1 MNPPSTFKCQYCD
14 KEFSKKS
21 NWTRHT
27 KTVHKRNSSGDLIL
41 DNPREIFTCEL
52 CDKNFAAKRNLKR
65 HINVVHLLHCNT
77 KKYKCSRCRFET
89 VYQSNLKRHFFKTHE
104 KNEAITETCL
114 TLYFKCSKCTA
125 KFKKERN
132 LKYHQRKIH
141 RNGEVTFPTKRKCPM
156 CPYVSVQQ
164 NKDDI
169 HTHFEKIHDIP
180 VRQNYYNFD
189 SIEEFHSWKNEI
201 EKTTATSYI
210 KRFSTEATAYYHCHR
225 CGYHKSRGH
234 TKRNMKIS
242 GSCKINGFCPAKIAM
257 KLKHNKVRV
266 LYVST
271 HVGHKNDLKHIRL
284 SREEKKS
291 IALQLASKKPHE
303 EILKS
308 IRGSLSNFDLQ
319 RIHLTNKK
327 DIVNI

>member
-169 HTHFEKIHDIP
+169 HTHFKKI
-180 VRQNYYNFD
+180 RQNP
-189 SIEEFHSWKNEI
+189 S
-201 EKTTATSYI
+201 KT
-210 KRFSTEATAYYHCHR
+210 
-225 CGYHKSRGH
+225 
-234 TKRNMKIS
+234 
-242 GSCKINGFCPAKIAM
+242 
-257 KLKHNKVRV
+257 KL
-266 LYVST
+266 L
-271 HVGHKNDLKHIRL
+271 
-284 SREEKKS
+284 
-291 IALQLASKKPHE
+291 
-303 EILKS
+303 
-308 IRGSLSNFDLQ
+308 
-319 RIHLTNKK
+319 
-327 DIVNI
+327 